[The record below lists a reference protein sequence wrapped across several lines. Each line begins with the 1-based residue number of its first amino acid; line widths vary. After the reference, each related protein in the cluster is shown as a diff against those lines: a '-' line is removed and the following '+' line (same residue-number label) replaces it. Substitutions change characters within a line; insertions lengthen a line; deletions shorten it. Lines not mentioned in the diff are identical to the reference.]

1 MADADELIAFAYDL
15 RLSGGHVVATFHT
28 HPQGEA
34 NFSSHD
40 IQLALWSPVHVL
52 FILSG
57 KGDWRATWGQRVS
70 A

>member
-15 RLSGGHVVATFHT
+15 QFAAGHVVATFHT

-34 NFSSHD
+34 NFSSRD
-40 IQLALWSPVHVL
+40 AQLALWSPVHVL

-57 KGDWRATWGQRVS
+57 KGDWWATWGKHVS